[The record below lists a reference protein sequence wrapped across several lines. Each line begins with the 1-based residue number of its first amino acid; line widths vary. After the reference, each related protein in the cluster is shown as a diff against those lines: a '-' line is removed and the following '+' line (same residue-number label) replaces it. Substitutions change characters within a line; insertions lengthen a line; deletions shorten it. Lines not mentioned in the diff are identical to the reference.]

1 MLHKVSDIRNIRV
14 KYMCHI
20 IANDINDLFSELRGK
35 KARHRTKSEI
45 NIYTTRGNLCEI
57 IRHVHVFMKLIA

>member
-20 IANDINDLFSELRGK
+20 IANGINDLFVSELRGK
-35 KARHRTKSEI
+35 KARHRRKSEI
-45 NIYTTRGNLCEI
+45 KLFTQHVEI
-57 IRHVHVFMKLIA
+57 FVKLLDMFVSS

>member
-35 KARHRTKSEI
+35 KARHRRKSEI
-45 NIYTTRGNLCEI
+45 KLFIQHVEI
-57 IRHVHVFMKLIA
+57 FVKLLDMFVSS

>member
-45 NIYTTRGNLCEI
+45 KLFIQHVEI
-57 IRHVHVFMKLIA
+57 FVKLLDMFMYS

>member
-20 IANDINDLFSELRGK
+20 IANGINDLLVSELRGK
-35 KARHRTKSEI
+35 KARHRRKGEI
-45 NIYTTRGNLCEI
+45 KLFIQHVEI
-57 IRHVHVFMKLIA
+57 FVKLLDMFMSS

>member
-20 IANDINDLFSELRGK
+20 IVNDINDLFSELRGK
-35 KARHRTKSEI
+35 KARHRRKGEI
-45 NIYTTRGNLCEI
+45 KLFIQHVEI
-57 IRHVHVFMKLIA
+57 FVKLLDMFMSS